1 MEVDE
6 KANNSIEKLPV
17 IQDGLD
23 VMMKKKDAPQGQDR
37 RSERLK
43 KDANLTTMEKV
54 GKVAQKMNLEGNPQ
68 NPNSFS
74 VLSVDEVVHISSEM
88 GVVIEDDD
96 FATCNLLKDLEI
108 ARNDLYQKQNEQKL
122 GPQTESVEV
131 IPEGNNIPKLEWL
144 HEESFES
151 EDFIL
156 VESRKKR
163 RKNKRFVKISPNKRG
178 RNQDQEI
185 LGLRSNRGR
194 KPNTTFPSK
203 CSKQNKK
210 S

>member
-1 MEVDE
+1 VEVDE

-74 VLSVDEVVHISSEM
+74 VLSVDEVIHISSEM

-108 ARNDLYQKQNEQKL
+108 ARNDLYQKQNE
-122 GPQTESVEV
+122 
-131 IPEGNNIPKLEWL
+131 
-144 HEESFES
+144 
-151 EDFIL
+151 
-156 VESRKKR
+156 
-163 RKNKRFVKISPNKRG
+163 
-178 RNQDQEI
+178 
-185 LGLRSNRGR
+185 
-194 KPNTTFPSK
+194 
-203 CSKQNKK
+203 
-210 S
+210 